1 MIKKVIWAEKYRPQ
15 DFEHFCGQDAI
26 TGEFEAIADGKAPM
40 QHFLFYSKEPGTG
53 KTSMAYL
60 LAKALNYQLHKYNAS
75 SKKQRGI
82 EFIEEEISL
91 IARSGQHEV
100 IILLDEAD
108 QLTPA
113 AQSALKGVIEDSS
126 AYFILT
132 CNDITKVSP
141 WLKSRCQLRT
151 FLPHT
156 EEDMSTRLS
165 LIATLEGHEV
175 PKSLLLSIMRR
186 HPGDM
191 RNCIGALQAY
201 CSLPPDAAEQF
212 ANSLSTPQVDCDK
225 LLRLCFKEGEW
236 KIAYTLLESLQ
247 PRQAVRTVFRH
258 AVNSTASPA
267 KILKVVEASVITE
280 RDLLD
285 GVDPQI
291 ALYNFLRLLCSKD

>member
-1 MIKKVIWAEKYRPQ
+1 MKKVIWAEKYRP
-15 DFEHFCGQDAI
+15 DSFSDFCGQDAI
-26 TGEFEAIADGKAPM
+26 TGEFLAIADGKAPM

-60 LAKALNYQLHKYNAS
+60 LAKDLDYQLHKYNAS

-82 EFIEEEISL
+82 EFIEEEIAL
-91 IARSGQHEV
+91 IARSGLHEV

-151 FLPHT
+151 FLPHS
-156 EEDMSTRLS
+156 EEDMTNRLS

-186 HPGDM
+186 HPGDL

-201 CSLPPDAAEQF
+201 CSLPTDAANAF
-212 ANSLSTPQVDCDK
+212 ANTLATPEIDCDK
-225 LLRLCFKEGEW
+225 VLRLCFKERDWEL
-236 KIAYTLLESLQ
+236 AYTIISPLQ
-247 PRQAVRTVFRH
+247 PRQAVRSVFRH
-258 AVNSTASPA
+258 AINSTASPA
-267 KILKVVEASVITE
+267 KILKVVEASIVTE
-280 RDLLD
+280 RDLLN

-291 ALYNFLRLLCSKD
+291 ALYNFLRILCSKD